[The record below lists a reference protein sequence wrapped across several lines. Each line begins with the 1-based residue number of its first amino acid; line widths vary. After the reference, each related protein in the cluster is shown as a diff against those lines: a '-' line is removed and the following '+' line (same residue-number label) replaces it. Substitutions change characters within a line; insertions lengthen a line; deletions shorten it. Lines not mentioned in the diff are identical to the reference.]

1 MPKGEYT
8 VRFYNEKGATA
19 YLRSSKGGFV
29 SGVPPVFT
37 VTVRHKVI
45 KYSLILYFVGNLI
58 QACCLF
64 RNSGTI
70 NDYVDSI
77 WSYNYEKQI
86 LELFLT
92 H

>member
-8 VRFYNEKGATA
+8 VRFYNEKGVTA

-29 SGVPPVFT
+29 SSVPPVFT